1 MISIRKKEDEKY
13 ANKMRQAQQGD
24 NKAYEALLKEITPL
38 IAGFIYNRI
47 GKKSDNE
54 DILQDI
60 LIAIHRSSQTYNTQR
75 SFKGWMFAIADHKLK
90 DYFRSYYRKRILTQV
105 DFDDV
110 KDFLTN
116 DVTNDAP
123 LGESLIDLVDAL
135 PPKQKKI
142 IYMMKVEGYTAKEV
156 ALAVNMSV
164 SAVKVAAHRAYKVI
178 GKIYSEKEKAEKKK
192 EK

>member
-1 MISIRKKEDEKY
+1 MTIRKKEDEKY

-24 NKAYEALLKEITPL
+24 NKAYEDLFKKVTPL

-47 GKKSDNE
+47 GKKADND
-54 DILQDI
+54 DILQEI
-60 LIAIHRSSQTYNTQR
+60 LLAIHRSSHTYNTER

-90 DYFRSYYRKRILTQV
+90 DYFRSYYRKRLLTQV

-110 KDFLTN
+110 KDFITH
-116 DVTNDAP
+116 DVTNDSSS
-123 LGESLIDLVDAL
+123 GESLVDLIDEL

-142 IYMMKVEGYTAKEV
+142 IYMMKVEGYSAKEV

-178 GKIYSEKEKAEKKK
+178 GKNYSKKDK
-192 EK
+192 

>member
-1 MISIRKKEDEKY
+1 MLFIRKKEDEKY

-24 NKAYEALLKEITPL
+24 NQAYETLLKEITPL

-47 GKKSDNE
+47 GKKSDND
-54 DILQDI
+54 DILQEI

-105 DFDDV
+105 DFEDV
-110 KDFLTN
+110 KDFITD
-116 DVTNDAP
+116 DVTNDNP
-123 LGESLIDLVDAL
+123 LGESLIDLVDEL
-135 PPKQKKI
+135 PEKQKKI

-156 ALAVNMSV
+156 ALAMKMSV
-164 SAVKVAAHRAYKVI
+164 SAVKVAAHRAYKII
-178 GKIYSEKEKAEKKK
+178 GKRYSAKEK
-192 EK
+192 